1 MNTDMTPIDEPSAMV
16 PLSVRRKTCIAT
28 DVCLFELVHPEGQP
42 LPAFDAGAH
51 VTVLTPNGLTRRFSL
66 CNSPREKHRYQ
77 IAVKRD
83 AQGQGGSISM
93 VDHVN
98 AGDLLPTSRPLNY
111 FPLEPGAASHLLIA
125 GGIGITPMLAM
136 LRELQHREAD
146 FSLVYAARTQASA
159 PFLAELQAPGFEGR
173 ISIHL
178 SQSEPTRSLDLEP
191 LLARQAQGQHV
202 YCCGPRRLM
211 QAVREHTRHWRAG
224 SVHFEDF
231 GTSEQAQASQDRPFS
246 VRLVRS
252 GLTLAVPCGVSIL
265 EVARRQGL
273 SVPSSCE
280 SGTCG
285 TCRTRLVSG
294 VADHR
299 DYVLDEDEHAT
310 EIMICVSRAHSDTL
324 EVDL

>member
-1 MNTDMTPIDEPSAMV
+1 MTIDPQLPDEPTAMM
-16 PLSVRRKTCIAT
+16 PLIVARKALIAT
-28 DVCLFELVHPEGQP
+28 DVHLFELVHPQGLP

-66 CNSPREKHRYQ
+66 CSSPCEKHRYQ

-93 VDHVN
+93 VDQVHEG
-98 AGDLLPTSRPLNY
+98 ALLPTSRPLNY
-111 FPLEPGAASHLLIA
+111 FALDPDATSHLLIA
-125 GGIGITPMLAM
+125 GGIGITPLLAM
-136 LRELQHREAD
+136 LHELQQREVD
-146 FSLVYAARTQASA
+146 FSLVYAARTEAA
-159 PFLAELQAPGFEGR
+159 AAFHAELQAPQLEGR
-173 ISIHL
+173 ISICL
-178 SQSEPTRSLDLEP
+178 SRAEPARTLDLAP
-191 LLARQAQGQHV
+191 LLAHQAEGQHV

-231 GTSEQAQASQDRPFS
+231 GTSEQPQVGADQPFT
-246 VRLVRS
+246 VQLVRS

-265 EVARRQGL
+265 EVARKQGV

-299 DYVLDEDEHAT
+299 DYVLDDDEHAT
-310 EIMICVSRAHSDTL
+310 NIMICVSRAQSDTL
-324 EVDL
+324 AIDL